1 MPLKDVSI
9 AVTIAI
15 VLSAILLGATMGL
28 SYASAEKDNR
38 CVQIYFDKNDQRRAA
53 VYAGQIQKLLFKAA
67 DDLRQVVT
75 PIEEYRSGDLNRCV
89 ASVYLGTE
97 FDNQVPRAFLLDY
110 LSSQQHV
117 MWLGYNIWQ
126 LGDQLEKQ
134 MGLRFV
140 GMTRLHLRNNHP
152 TYFKE
157 VLFKGKTLDKT
168 GFEQAELVAT
178 DFKKFHAVAEV
189 RHNGTREVIP
199 YIVQAGKRF
208 YMADVPFT
216 YLQDV
221 EKEGILGDV
230 LSDIVSRAQL
240 KPISSVPIYKEVG
253 L

>member
-1 MPLKDVSI
+1 MPLKNVSI

-15 VLSAILLGATMGL
+15 VLSAILLGSTVGL
-28 SYASAEKDNR
+28 SHASAEKDTR
-38 CVQIYFDKNDQRRAA
+38 CVQIYFDKGDQKRAS
-53 VYAGQIQKLLFKAA
+53 VYAGQIQKLLIGVAE
-67 DDLRQVVT
+67 LRQIVS
-75 PIEEYRSGDLNRCV
+75 PIEDYRSGDLNRCV
-89 ASVYLGTE
+89 ANLYLGTD
-97 FDNQVPRAFLLDY
+97 FDNPIPRSFLSDY
-110 LSSQQHV
+110 LSSEQHV

-126 LGDQLEKQ
+126 LGDQLERQ

-140 GMTRLHLRNNHP
+140 GMTRLNVRNNQP
-152 TYFKE
+152 TYFKD
-157 VLFKGKTLDKT
+157 VIFKGKVLSKT

-178 DFKKFHAVAEV
+178 DLKKFHAVAEV

-221 EKEGILGDV
+221 ERDGILGDV
-230 LSDIVSRAQL
+230 LVDIMNRAQL

>member
-15 VLSAILLGATMGL
+15 VLSAILLGTTMGL
-28 SYASAEKDNR
+28 SHASAEKDSR
-38 CVQIYFDKNDQRRAA
+38 CVQIYFDKNDQRRAS
-53 VYAGQIQKLLFKAA
+53 VYAGQIQKLLGKAS
-67 DDLRQVVT
+67 DLRQVVM
-75 PIEEYRSGDLNRCV
+75 PIEDYRSGDLSRCV
-89 ASVYLGTE
+89 ANIYLGTA
-97 FDNQVPRAFLLDY
+97 FDNQVPRAFLADY
-110 LSSQQHV
+110 LSSEQHV

-126 LGDQLEKQ
+126 LGIQLEKQ

-140 GMTRLHLRNNHP
+140 GMTRLQLKKNQP

-157 VLFKGKTLDKT
+157 VLFKGKVLDKT

-230 LSDIVSRAQL
+230 LTDIVNRAQL